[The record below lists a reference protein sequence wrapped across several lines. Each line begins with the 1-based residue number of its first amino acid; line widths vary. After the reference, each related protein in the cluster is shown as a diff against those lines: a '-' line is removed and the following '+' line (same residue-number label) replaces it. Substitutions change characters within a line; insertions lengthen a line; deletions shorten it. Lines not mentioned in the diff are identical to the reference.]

1 MKLLEFKRI
10 KDKENKYGID
20 PDGEYDWFVHLETF
34 DEHYNYQRYEQT
46 IGSDMTD
53 RDKDYQEGRWAG
65 YMSAKLDDIYS
76 DNDIFYYFSPEDKV
90 PAVGEQWELDGLVFE
105 RTK

>member
-10 KDKENKYGID
+10 EDKENKYGID
-20 PDGEYDWFVHLETF
+20 PDGEWDWFVWLEDDT
-34 DEHYNYQRYEQT
+34 ESGYYGEY
-46 IGSDMTD
+46 TD
-53 RDKDYQEGRWAG
+53 HKVSQDDWHDGYHEGFWSG
-65 YMSAKLDDIYS
+65 YMTAKLGDFYS

-105 RTK
+105 RVK